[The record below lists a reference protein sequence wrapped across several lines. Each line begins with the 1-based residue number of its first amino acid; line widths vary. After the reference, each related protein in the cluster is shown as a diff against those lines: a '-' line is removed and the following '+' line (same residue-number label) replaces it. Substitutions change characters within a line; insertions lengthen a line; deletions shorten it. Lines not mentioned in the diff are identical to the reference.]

1 MAIVVSGLAVVIYMI
16 ASSYQ
21 RSIMAATTIVTN
33 PVMDLEFPTCDGL
46 LSMGAMGREVYREFR
61 KSSEKFGL

>member
-1 MAIVVSGLAVVIYMI
+1 MPGSTII
-16 ASSYQ
+16 ATSH
-21 RSIMAATTIVTN
+21 A
-33 PVMDLEFPTCDGL
+33 MDLEFPTCDGL